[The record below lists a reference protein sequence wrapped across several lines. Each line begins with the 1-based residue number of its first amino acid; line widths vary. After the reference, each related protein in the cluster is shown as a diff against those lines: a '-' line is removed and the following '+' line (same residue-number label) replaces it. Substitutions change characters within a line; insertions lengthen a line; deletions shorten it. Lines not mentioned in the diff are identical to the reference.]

1 MSKWQMRPLG
11 ELCLIERGGSPR
23 PIDKYITDDPNGINW
38 IKIGDTTE
46 SMYITRTKERII
58 PEGMKK
64 SRYVQKGDFLLSNS
78 MSFGRPYILD
88 IDGCIHDGWLVI
100 RDNEGV
106 FDKRFLY
113 YFLGSPVTYQKFKSM
128 AVGGV
133 VNNLNID
140 MVKKILVPVLS
151 IAEQKEIADVL
162 DKVTALINY
171 RKDQI
176 ANLESLVKSRF
187 IELFGDLADPNCQ
200 WSALHLF
207 EACES
212 ADDIKCGPFG
222 TQLNKDEY
230 QSTGVAVWEI
240 PQINNGFT
248 SFPTHFLTREKANQ
262 LSAYSLIPGDI
273 AMSRKGNVG
282 RCAVFPN
289 NFPDGIIHSDVLR
302 IRLDRSRV
310 LPIFMMYQLHFS
322 RAIQYQ
328 IESVSSGAIMAG
340 INVGKLKNIIVFVPP
355 IHLQEQFA
363 AFVEQTDK
371 LKLAVTEALAEL
383 ETLKKSL
390 MQQYF
395 G

>member
-187 IELFGDLADPNCQ
+187 IELFGLPGSDEKGWGMIALGSVCQVNPKKGQDKRVTSGLEISFVPMPAVSESGEIDP
-200 WSALHLF
+200 S
-207 EACES
+207 EVRVY
-212 ADDIKCGPFG
+212 DDVK
-222 TQLNKDEY
+222 T
-230 QSTGVAVWEI
+230 
-240 PQINNGFT
+240 GFT
-248 SFPTHFLTREKANQ
+248 YFAEN
-262 LSAYSLIPGDI
+262 
-273 AMSRKGNVG
+273 
-282 RCAVFPN
+282 
-289 NFPDGIIHSDVLR
+289 DVL
-302 IRLDRSRV
+302 LDRK
-310 LPIFMMYQLHFS
+310 
-322 RAIQYQ
+322 
-328 IESVSSGAIMAG
+328 SV
-340 INVGKLKNIIVFVPP
+340 V
-355 IHLQEQFA
+355 
-363 AFVEQTDK
+363 
-371 LKLAVTEALAEL
+371 
-383 ETLKKSL
+383 
-390 MQQYF
+390 
-395 G
+395 

>member
-262 LSAYSLIPGDI
+262 LSTYSLIPGDI

-371 LKLAVTEALAEL
+371 LKYCGDL
-383 ETLKKSL
+383 EVAA
-390 MQQYF
+390 
-395 G
+395 

>member
-1 MSKWQMRPLG
+1 MRPLG

>member
-371 LKLAVTEALAEL
+371 LKYCGDL
-383 ETLKKSL
+383 EVAA
-390 MQQYF
+390 
-395 G
+395 